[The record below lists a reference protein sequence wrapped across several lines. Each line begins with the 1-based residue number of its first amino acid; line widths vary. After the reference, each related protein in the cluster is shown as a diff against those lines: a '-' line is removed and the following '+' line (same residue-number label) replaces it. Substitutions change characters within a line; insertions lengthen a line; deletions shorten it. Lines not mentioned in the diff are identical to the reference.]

1 MSNKAATELGST
13 RDSEYMAVTEVM
25 ALADDAM
32 TQNAPDALLVISLS
46 GKFETAI
53 VGGALSAEAIERMVA
68 LLEELKRRAA
78 VEEHGDKVLHVWR

>member
-1 MSNKAATELGST
+1 MTSTTKDLGST

-25 ALADDAM
+25 ALADNAM
-32 TQNAPDALLVISLS
+32 GENPPDALLVITLS

-53 VGGALSAEAIERMVA
+53 VGGALSAEGLERMVA
-68 LLEELKRRAA
+68 LVEELKRRAA